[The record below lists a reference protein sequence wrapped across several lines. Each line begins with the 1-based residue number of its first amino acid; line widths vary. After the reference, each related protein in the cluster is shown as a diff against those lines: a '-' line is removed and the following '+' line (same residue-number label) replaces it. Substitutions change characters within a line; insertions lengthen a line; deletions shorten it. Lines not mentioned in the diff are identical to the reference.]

1 MPIGKLIT
9 LEEAVQTYHLDAEQL
24 TRWADDGTIMAGRL
38 DGQLLLREE
47 DVKRVAQGNAATSV
61 TYKLIPLPEAV
72 KRYNVSEG
80 VLRKLI
86 ETGHI
91 QAIRTNGSYLLLE
104 EEVRERAQLIP
115 LEEAARR
122 HNVPEG
128 VLRQLVKMGRI
139 GAVKVDGTL
148 LLSEKDARE
157 EAQKVSRSRFR
168 HLEGRPIRV
177 RAAEEK
183 YGIPNQTLSRW
194 AHSGRI
200 RILRRGRQLLE
211 LDEADVAYAHLLADT
226 LGMRQG
232 RGVLPKSL

>member
-1 MPIGKLIT
+1 MPIDKFIT
-9 LEEAVQTYHLDAEQL
+9 LEQAVATYNLDAEQL
-24 TRWADDGTIMAGRL
+24 TRWADDGTIFAGRL
-38 DGQLLLREE
+38 DGQLLLREK
-47 DVKRVAQGNAATSV
+47 DVKRVAQGNADISV
-61 TYKLIPLPEAV
+61 TYNLIPLSEAV
-72 KRYNVSEG
+72 RRYNVSEG

-86 ETGHI
+86 EIGHI

-104 EEVRERAQLIP
+104 EEVRERARLIS
-115 LEEAARR
+115 LEEAAKR

-139 GAVKVDGTL
+139 QAVKLDGTL
-148 LLSEKDARE
+148 LLSEKDVRE
-157 EAQKVSRSRFR
+157 QAKRVSRSRFR

-177 RAAEEK
+177 TAAAEK
-183 YGIPNQTLSRW
+183 YGIPDPTLSRW

-200 RILRRGRQLLE
+200 GILRRGPQLLE

-232 RGVLPKSL
+232 RGVLPKTL